1 MIFLRITNK
10 PSCFLQ
16 SGFKKDK
23 LMKVEDYKMRILFEM
38 DKKDYVP
45 DGGVY
50 SRPSAR
56 AVIIKDGKIAMVYSK
71 KYNYYKFPG
80 GGIEADEC
88 MEDALIREV
97 LEETGLCVIRD
108 SIQEYGQVHRIQKGT
123 KEDIFI
129 QDNYY
134 FLCSVKKDI
143 EQQNLDKY
151 EADEGFTLEFL
162 KPQLAI
168 DVNRKTILDDFTQV
182 MLEREALVLELLI
195 QEGYFEYG
203 GKLHENT

>member
-1 MIFLRITNK
+1 
-10 PSCFLQ
+10 
-16 SGFKKDK
+16 
-23 LMKVEDYKMRILFEM
+23 MRILFEM
-38 DKKDYVP
+38 DKKDYIP
-45 DGGVY
+45 NGSIF

-56 AVIIKDGKIAMVYSK
+56 AIIIKDGKIAMAYSR

-80 GGIEADEC
+80 GGIEPAES

-97 LEETGLCVIRD
+97 SEETGLRVIKN
-108 SIQEYGQVHRIQKGT
+108 SIQEYGQVHRVQKGT

-134 FLCSVKKDI
+134 FLCSVEEDL
-143 EQQNLDKY
+143 EQQNLDNY

-162 KPQLAI
+162 EPQLAI
-168 DVNRKTILDDFTQV
+168 KVNRTTILDDFSQI

-195 QEGYFEYG
+195 QEGYFG
-203 GKLHENT
+203 DK

>member
-45 DGGVY
+45 DGSVY

-71 KYNYYKFPG
+71 K
-80 GGIEADEC
+80 
-88 MEDALIREV
+88 
-97 LEETGLCVIRD
+97 
-108 SIQEYGQVHRIQKGT
+108 HH
-123 KEDIFI
+123 
-129 QDNYY
+129 
-134 FLCSVKKDI
+134 
-143 EQQNLDKY
+143 
-151 EADEGFTLEFL
+151 FTTL
-162 KPQLAI
+162 
-168 DVNRKTILDDFTQV
+168 
-182 MLEREALVLELLI
+182 
-195 QEGYFEYG
+195 
-203 GKLHENT
+203 

>member
-1 MIFLRITNK
+1 
-10 PSCFLQ
+10 
-16 SGFKKDK
+16 
-23 LMKVEDYKMRILFEM
+23 MRILFEM
-38 DKKDYVP
+38 DKKDYIPNGSVF
-45 DGGVY
+45 

-56 AVIIKDGKIAMVYSK
+56 AVIINDGKIAMVYSK

-80 GGIEADEC
+80 GGIEPAES

-97 LEETGLCVIRD
+97 SEETGLRVIKN
-108 SIQEYGQVHRIQKGT
+108 SIQEYGQVHRVQKGT

-134 FLCSVKKDI
+134 FLCSVEEDL
-143 EQQNLDKY
+143 EQQSLDNY

-162 KPQLAI
+162 EPQLAI
-168 DVNRKTILDDFTQV
+168 KVNRTTILDDFSQI

-195 QEGYFEYG
+195 QEGYFG
-203 GKLHENT
+203 DK

>member
-1 MIFLRITNK
+1 
-10 PSCFLQ
+10 
-16 SGFKKDK
+16 
-23 LMKVEDYKMRILFEM
+23 MKVEDYKMRILFEM
-38 DKKDYVP
+38 DKKDYVSN
-45 DGGVY
+45 GSVF

-56 AVIIKDGKIAMVYSK
+56 AIIIKDGKIAMVYSK

-80 GGIEADEC
+80 GGIEAGEY
-88 MEDALIREV
+88 MEDTLIREV

-123 KEDIFI
+123 KEDVFI
-129 QDNYY
+129 QDNFY
-134 FLCSVKKDI
+134 FLCCVKENM

-168 DVNRKTILDDFTQV
+168 DVNRETILDDFNQV

-195 QEGYFEYG
+195 QEGYFECG
-203 GKLHENT
+203 GKLHENTQNDIV

>member
-1 MIFLRITNK
+1 MRLWK
-10 PSCFLQ
+10 PCNHAFS
-16 SGFKKDK
+16 S
-23 LMKVEDYKMRILFEM
+23 DYEVF
-38 DKKDYVP
+38 
-45 DGGVY
+45 
-50 SRPSAR
+50 R
-56 AVIIKDGKIAMVYSK
+56 AE
-71 KYNYYKFPG
+71 
-80 GGIEADEC
+80 GIENGEY

-129 QDNYY
+129 QDNFY
-134 FLCSVKKDI
+134 FLCCVKENI

-168 DVNRKTILDDFTQV
+168 DVNRETILDDFTQV

-195 QEGYFEYG
+195 QEGYFECG
-203 GKLHENT
+203 GKLHENTQNDIV

>member
-1 MIFLRITNK
+1 
-10 PSCFLQ
+10 
-16 SGFKKDK
+16 
-23 LMKVEDYKMRILFEM
+23 MRILFEM

-45 DGGVY
+45 NGSVF

-56 AVIIKDGKIAMVYSK
+56 AIIIKDGKIAMVYSK

-123 KEDIFI
+123 KEDI
-129 QDNYY
+129 
-134 FLCSVKKDI
+134 

-151 EADEGFTLEFL
+151 EADEGFMLEFL
-162 KPQLAI
+162 EPQLAI
-168 DVNRKTILDDFTQV
+168 HVNRETILDDSTQV
-182 MLEREALVLELLI
+182 MLGREALVLELLI
-195 QEGYFEYG
+195 QEEYFECG
-203 GKLHENT
+203 GKLHENTQNGIV

>member
-1 MIFLRITNK
+1 
-10 PSCFLQ
+10 
-16 SGFKKDK
+16 
-23 LMKVEDYKMRILFEM
+23 MRILFEM
-38 DKKDYVP
+38 DKKDYTPNGSVF
-45 DGGVY
+45 

-56 AVIIKDGKIAMVYSK
+56 AIIIKDGKIAMVYSK

-80 GGIEADEC
+80 GGIESDEY
-88 MEDALIREV
+88 MEDTLIREV

-134 FLCSVKKDI
+134 FLCCVKEDI
-143 EQQNLDKY
+143 KKQNLDSY
-151 EADEGFTLEFL
+151 EADEGFTLVFSD
-162 KPQLAI
+162 PQHAI
-168 DVNRKTILDDFTQV
+168 NVNRSNILDDFSQV

-195 QEGYFEYG
+195 QEGYFECG
-203 GKLHENT
+203 GTLQPI